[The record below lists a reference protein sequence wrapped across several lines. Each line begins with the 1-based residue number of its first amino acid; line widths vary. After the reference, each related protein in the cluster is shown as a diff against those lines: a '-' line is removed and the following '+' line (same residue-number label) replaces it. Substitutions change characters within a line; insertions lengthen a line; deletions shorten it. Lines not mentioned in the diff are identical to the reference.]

1 MPLSKEELEKQLETQ
16 KKARQERELR
26 LADIHLRDAANGE
39 EVDDNYNIVDG
50 KPVCIGE
57 KTKLFEIDG
66 IEYFEVME
74 PGCFDEAD
82 LSDVVFNVNHGDGNH
97 AVARTRNKTLE
108 LEVKEDGVYYN
119 LECIEQNKYHRL
131 KRNIA
136 ISKIIHDKEIEK
148 IQGYLLNCK
157 CDTYDLTQDNCC
169 HFAIGFFN
177 AVIDE
182 LNLTMYTAPV
192 MLFNHLLVAKLPKG
206 FKKYRRIKLP
216 KDMLSRRFKFDTG
229 VINEDILNDLCDNQD
244 SDNHILELG
253 DEK

>member
-108 LEVKEDGVYYN
+108 LEVKEDGVYCKAK
-119 LECIEQNKYHRL
+119 LDKQNPRCVQVYTDIRSGLLDKMSFAFTIKEESYDNQERCFYVRKIGKVYDVSAVEHPAYEDTSISARRSGMVETES
-131 KRNIA
+131 KRA
-136 ISKIIHDKEIEK
+136 AEAEKVEREKQLTISKID
-148 IQGYLLNCK
+148 YLL
-157 CDTYDLTQDNCC
+157 
-169 HFAIGFFN
+169 G
-177 AVIDE
+177 
-182 LNLTMYTAPV
+182 
-192 MLFNHLLVAKLPKG
+192 G
-206 FKKYRRIKLP
+206 KK
-216 KDMLSRRFKFDTG
+216 
-229 VINEDILNDLCDNQD
+229 
-244 SDNHILELG
+244 
-253 DEK
+253 

>member
-1 MPLSKEELEKQLETQ
+1 M
-16 KKARQERELR
+16 KAKFT
-26 LADIHLRDAANGE
+26 LAVSPTDDGLFVGHAWIIIKNIGE
-39 EVDDNYNIVDG
+39 EPFLV
-50 KPVCIGE
+50 
-57 KTKLFEIDG
+57 
-66 IEYFEVME
+66 
-74 PGCFDEAD
+74 
-82 LSDVVFNVNHGDGNH
+82 GDYLLEES
-97 AVARTRNKTLE
+97 KTLTMGKFMG
-108 LEVKEDGVYYN
+108 LPIGHHKEDGVYYN

-206 FKKYRRIKLP
+206 FKRYKRIKLP

-229 VINEDILNDLCDNQD
+229 VINEDILNDLCDNRD